1 MKAYRFRLAT
11 VVRVR
16 ELQER
21 AAAQRLGDTMRS
33 LHAARN
39 VHARACATLARL
51 PALQGSA
58 TTAEL
63 HWIHD
68 QADRMSATVQR
79 EGERVRA
86 ASAEAVEARQT
97 WELAEQRCTVLER
110 LDDRQRAKW
119 QADLDRSDAT
129 ELDDLAAVRFARGRA
144 GR

>member
-39 VHARACATLARL
+39 EHARACATLARL

-58 TTAEL
+58 TPAEL

-86 ASAEAVEARQT
+86 ASAEAVEARRT

-110 LDDRQRAKW
+110 LDDRQHAKW